1 MPRAGHWFLGIHVSV
16 SGSRRFGFIGSWDVQ
31 THTATFFGSSKHAI
45 WSSIGEVKSGGGFE
59 QVPSLPH
66 GLAHPLNS
74 WPSLHSITQ
83 FEYFGISHSLKTILN
98 SMFQFGTLIFRNAL

>member
-16 SGSRRFGFIGSWDVQ
+16 SGSRRFGFIGSWDMQ

-83 FEYFGISHSLKTILN
+83 FEYFGISHSLKKI
-98 SMFQFGTLIFRNAL
+98 